1 MGRFKI
7 YLFLKNINH
16 LKERK
21 TQFNPAIQNESNY
34 FHISNFLILIY
45 IHIFFPETFDLIE
58 SSVDWLISYKFR
70 ENSEVINSLI
80 SLLQF
85 IYRII
90 S

>member
-1 MGRFKI
+1 MNQTIFTLPI
-7 YLFLKNINH
+7 F
-16 LKERK
+16 
-21 TQFNPAIQNESNY
+21 
-34 FHISNFLILIY
+34 FLILIY
-45 IHIFFPETFDLIE
+45 IHIFFPETFNLIE